1 MAGRCYALLIPQA
14 LSPIWHH
21 CAPCSLLIPLRS
33 YCAVPPAAASLV
45 STLLIP
51 ALCASISWPGVPL
64 DRHRSR
70 LLPPLLAAL
79 QYPGHAQLPG
89 ARLHTAAPAPG
100 SRRFPPPTPNQ
111 PLPVAPA
118 AAVPPGARLHTA
130 APAPGSRRP
139 SAPRPPRI
147 NRCPSLLRPWYRL
160 VLGCVPPFQ
169 PQAPAASRRL
179 PAPRPP
185 QNTLP
190 TACVVPSPPLH
201 ATFGIRGASCRH
213 PAPALP
219 APGSSRPPPP
229 SSSPPTPKHLTYSLR
244 GTTPTAACHF
254 CHLRRLSSAPGSRC
268 SRPRLPPLP
277 PALQHPAHPEA
288 LYMGFVWHHVHRC
301 PLFLRPQVT
310 IIVPVVPLKTGSL
323 THTTDAG

>member
-100 SRRFPPPTPNQ
+100 SRRFPPPFSTPPTPNQ

-130 APAPGSRRP
+130 APAPGSRRFPPPFSTPPTPNQRSAARRSCGRGTAWCSAACRP
-139 SAPRPPRI
+139 SSPRLQPPPAAFQHPAHLKTPYLQLVWYHPHRCMPLLVSAAPLVGTRLPPFPPPAPAGPRRPP
-147 NRCPSLLRPWYRL
+147 
-160 VLGCVPPFQ
+160 
-169 PQAPAASRRL
+169 AA
-179 PAPRPP
+179 RPP

-190 TACVVPSPPLH
+190 TACMAPPPPLP
-201 ATFGIRGASCRH
+201 ATFATCGASRRH
-213 PAPALP
+213 RDPAAP
-219 APGSSRPPPP
+219 APGYRRFPPP
-229 SSSPPTPKHLTYSLR
+229 SSTPPTPKHSTWGLC
-244 GTTPTAACHF
+244 GTMSTAARCF
-254 CHLRRLSSAPGSRC
+254 CGRRSPS
-268 SRPRLPPLP
+268 
-277 PALQHPAHPEA
+277 
-288 LYMGFVWHHVHRC
+288 
-301 PLFLRPQVT
+301 
-310 IIVPVVPLKTGSL
+310 
-323 THTTDAG
+323 